1 MKKKAIVIIPTYNE
15 RENIRRLVPALQ
27 EVFADKMISDWDLGI
42 LVVDDTSPDKT
53 YEVVADLQRKH
64 KNLYLLVNKK
74 KSGLGGAYLKGM
86 AHAFIELKADVIFE
100 FDADFS
106 HDPKKIPQFLAAI
119 DRGADM
125 VLGSRY
131 IRGGGIPKNWGFH
144 RKFLSVVGNI
154 IIAVVLTNFK
164 IRDWTTGYRAITRKV
179 YDSVHRHLDSERFS
193 GYTFQIGFLHRTV
206 QAGYKVV
213 EVPFMFV
220 DRTHGKSKLGPEYI
234 KNTLMYIIKVR
245 IEQLLQSKVFK
256 FVMVGGFGALV
267 QLMSLQLY
275 RFLLPEFQISILT
288 KYLLATLLS
297 IETAI
302 VSNFIFNNIWTFSDR
317 KLKPAQIPSKFV
329 QFNLTSMGSLLIQLA
344 IAAAGQQFI
353 GIFDL
358 FTLPILNVV
367 VDTGMVFAVVGI
379 LVGMFWNFFAY
390 TTFIWKKKK

>member
-1 MKKKAIVIIPTYNE
+1 
-15 RENIRRLVPALQ
+15 
-27 EVFADKMISDWDLGI
+27 
-42 LVVDDTSPDKT
+42 
-53 YEVVADLQRKH
+53 
-64 KNLYLLVNKK
+64 
-74 KSGLGGAYLKGM
+74 
-86 AHAFIELKADVIFE
+86 
-100 FDADFS
+100 
-106 HDPKKIPQFLAAI
+106 
-119 DRGADM
+119 
-125 VLGSRY
+125 
-131 IRGGGIPKNWGFH
+131 
-144 RKFLSVVGNI
+144 
-154 IIAVVLTNFK
+154 
-164 IRDWTTGYRAITRKV
+164 
-179 YDSVHRHLDSERFS
+179 
-193 GYTFQIGFLHRTV
+193 
-206 QAGYKVV
+206 
-213 EVPFMFV
+213 
-220 DRTHGKSKLGPEYI
+220 
-234 KNTLMYIIKVR
+234 MYIIKVR